1 VQPPMIDGA
10 WAHTHYRALRE
21 LFTER
26 EVRHIVT
33 RP

>member
-10 WAHTHYRALRE
+10 WAYTHYRALHE